1 MIFDLVIQKIEKINS
16 ITMIDID
23 SEDINLIHKIQIEA
37 PTYKEIDGTYVVWK
51 YSTHGY
57 VWRKDNKEKN
67 LAYFLFYMKNDQ
79 IYIYKYDKM
88 IHSCEIKQIASCKI
102 TEKYGEE
109 IYNWVVFDNVLMKML
124 KNNNIKLSIKS

>member
-37 PTYKEIDGTYVVWK
+37 PTYNEIDGTYVVWK

-57 VWRKDNKEKN
+57 VWRKDNKEK
-67 LAYFLFYMKNDQ
+67 
-79 IYIYKYDKM
+79 I
-88 IHSCEIKQIASCKI
+88 
-102 TEKYGEE
+102 
-109 IYNWVVFDNVLMKML
+109 
-124 KNNNIKLSIKS
+124 